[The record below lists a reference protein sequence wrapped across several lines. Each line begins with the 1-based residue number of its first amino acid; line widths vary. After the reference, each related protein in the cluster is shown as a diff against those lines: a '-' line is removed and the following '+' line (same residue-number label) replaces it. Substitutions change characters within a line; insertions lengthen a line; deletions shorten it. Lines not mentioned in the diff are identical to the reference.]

1 MVRTITLQDLKT
13 INNIIIK
20 SNYNIIVAFKF
31 QLIKYNIGFQKENY
45 DNHNRIW
52 YNNNGSDIMEEKIKK
67 LEKRVIDIENRNK
80 RVEGDKAW
88 ETSSLRKFLIIALTY
103 IFAVLYLKIAD
114 TTNPFLGAVVPCA
127 GFFLSTQT
135 LNIIKSKWLSN
146 RKK

>member
-67 LEKRVIDIENRNK
+67 LEKRVIDIENRKERKKRKNK
-80 RVEGDKAW
+80 R
-88 ETSSLRKFLIIALTY
+88 RK
-103 IFAVLYLKIAD
+103 
-114 TTNPFLGAVVPCA
+114 
-127 GFFLSTQT
+127 
-135 LNIIKSKWLSN
+135 
-146 RKK
+146 